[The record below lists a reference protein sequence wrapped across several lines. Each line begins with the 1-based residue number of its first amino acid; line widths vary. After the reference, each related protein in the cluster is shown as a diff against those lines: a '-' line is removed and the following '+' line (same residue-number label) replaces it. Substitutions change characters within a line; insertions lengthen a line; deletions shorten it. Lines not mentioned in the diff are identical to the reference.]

1 MIDMMSAVPPEVAS
15 PPREISKCKMQS
27 YAETPV
33 YGG

>member
-1 MIDMMSAVPPEVAS
+1 AS